1 LPVPGERRR
10 PSTLTGPSERGIQTR
25 PRALAQVAQSVEQG
39 TENPRVG
46 GSIPPLGIFNIGTS
60 RSKLSDANRFK
71 IPTVLRR
78 TELRRSLLVRL
89 DAVKRALQDGDA
101 SRLTDRKR
109 APSSSTRW
117 TSRAWTKGRGSG

>member
-1 LPVPGERRR
+1 
-10 PSTLTGPSERGIQTR
+10 
-25 PRALAQVAQSVEQG
+25 LAEQG

-78 TELRRSLLVRL
+78 TELRRSLPVRL

-101 SRLTDRKR
+101 SRLTEEGHKLAGVLSPFSMR
-109 APSSSTRW
+109 AGAGLSSRT
-117 TSRAWTKGRGSG
+117 TSP